1 METETDKRP
10 RDGPDSV
17 IEFSFRFNFFQSRP
31 PPFITELCMKHVVGS
46 FLFLHPIAAFFPR
59 VAQSS
64 PMESM
69 QSLCQE
75 LSTMLSQTEVT
86 PDIVEKFKAG
96 SQKLKVNQFI
106 VAEKHHLIPFQ
117 ANPGLLD
124 DLIGKLSPA
133 AQAPAKKVRTVVS

>member
-1 METETDKRP
+1 
-10 RDGPDSV
+10 
-17 IEFSFRFNFFQSRP
+17 
-31 PPFITELCMKHVVGS
+31 
-46 FLFLHPIAAFFPR
+46 
-59 VAQSS
+59 
-64 PMESM
+64 MESM

-96 SQKLKVNQFI
+96 SQKLK
-106 VAEKHHLIPFQ
+106 

-133 AQAPAKKVRTVVS
+133 AQAPAKKFRNLMLQDDMEPGKFQTAGKAIKDGLPSAVQKELDGFKFDFGDALGLW